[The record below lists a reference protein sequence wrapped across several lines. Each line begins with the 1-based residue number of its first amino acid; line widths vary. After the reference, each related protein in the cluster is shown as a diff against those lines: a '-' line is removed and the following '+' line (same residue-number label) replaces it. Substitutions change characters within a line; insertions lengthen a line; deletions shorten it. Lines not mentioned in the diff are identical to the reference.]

1 MLFNQGL
8 ELPEILSGDDIH
20 VNLVPERARYSVRV
34 KKAQLAAVK
43 KDSGL
48 TLPAKVGGASDKGDI
63 LSICLGPDEWFVSA
77 PLSKAKALSKT
88 MDKVS
93 KTHMMS
99 AVDISHRNVALHLSG
114 PGALAALRAGIA
126 TDLDESAFPV
136 GSAMRTAFEAAP
148 VLVYRLGPSEFHI
161 ECWRSFAPY
170 MRDFLA
176 IVAKDRQM
184 ASKLKTA

>member
-20 VNLVPERARYSVRV
+20 VAVAPERARFNVRV
-34 KKAQLAAVK
+34 KKAELAAVK

-48 TLPAKVGGASDKGDI
+48 TLPSKVGGASDKDNV

-77 PLSKAKALSKT
+77 PLSKAKALAKT
-88 MDKVS
+88 MDKIS
-93 KTHMMS
+93 KAHMMS
-99 AVDISHRNVALHLSG
+99 AVDISHRNVALLLSG
-114 PGALAALRAGIA
+114 PGALTALRAGIA
-126 TDLDESAFPV
+126 SDVDEAAFPV
-136 GSAMRTAFEAAP
+136 GSAMRTMFESAP
-148 VLVYRLGPSEFHI
+148 VLIYRLGPSEFHI

-184 ASKLKTA
+184 ASKLTTA

>member
-20 VNLVPERARYSVRV
+20 VTLAPERARYNVRV
-34 KKAQLAAVK
+34 KKAELAAVK

-77 PLSKAKALSKT
+77 PAAKALSKT

-99 AVDISHRNVALHLSG
+99 AVDISHRNVALLLSG
-114 PGALAALRAGIA
+114 PGALTALRAGIA
-126 TDLDESAFPV
+126 SDVDEAAFPV
-136 GSAMRTAFEAAP
+136 GSAMRTMFESAP
-148 VLVYRLGPSEFHI
+148 VLIYRLGPSEFHI

-184 ASKLKTA
+184 ASKLTTA